1 LTGKRNVLGRG
12 LAALIPNAPRPPAA
26 PGSTAAVGSPAAFG
40 STSLPAA
47 ETPAGTSPGAVM
59 GVAAAREGLRTVG
72 IEEVH
77 PAPDQPRKTF
87 DDARLEEL
95 AASIRAQ
102 GVIQPLIVRLRPGGG
117 YQLIAGE
124 RRWRAAQRAGLHEV
138 PVVVRD
144 VAAAKAFELAMVENL
159 QREDLNPIEEAEGLD
174 RLIRD
179 FGYTQESLA
188 TRVGKDRTTVT
199 NSLRLLKLPAG
210 VRGLVI
216 GGRLSMGHARAILG
230 LEALGAG
237 GTEAMERLGRQTA
250 ARELSVRQ
258 VEQQVR
264 RERERAAGGGD
275 AEAGASTDPE
285 SPARA
290 SASARDLELRLS
302 RGLATRVRVVEVSPG
317 AGHLEIHYGSL
328 DQLDGLLRRLLP

>member
-12 LAALIPNAPRPPAA
+12 LAALIPNAPRGPASPGAPADSTPLPPGRPASDGAA
-26 PGSTAAVGSPAAFG
+26 PGSSPSVGSV
-40 STSLPAA
+40 TSAP
-47 ETPAGTSPGAVM
+47 P
-59 GVAAAREGLRTVG
+59 AREGLRTVG

-102 GVIQPLIVRLRPGGG
+102 GVIQPLVVRLRAGGG

-174 RLIRD
+174 RLIRE

-210 VRGLVI
+210 VRSLVI

-230 LEALGAG
+230 LEALGTS

-264 RERERAAGGGD
+264 RERERAAGGG
-275 AEAGASTDPE
+275 EAGAGAGADPE
-285 SPARA
+285 GPPRA

-302 RGLATRVRVVEVSPG
+302 RGLGTRVRVVEASPG
-317 AGHLEIHYGSL
+317 TGRLEIHYGSL
-328 DQLDGLLRRLLP
+328 DQLDGLLARLLP